1 MNLNINK
8 DKEME
13 SVFIEI
19 LTRKFSTNIP
29 VCCTYRHPYAS
40 TYMHLKEFNNL
51 VLKYLTDKLNKGNN
65 KEIILLGDFS
75 IDLIKTN
82 SNKNASTG
90 LTLVELT
97 LISTMNWDLSLIY
110 DVNDVKCLH
119 WNATLFYLHHRFEV
133 VVTPRGKLVS
143 PANVSNVILTVSV
156 K

>member
-1 MNLNINK
+1 
-8 DKEME
+8 ME

-29 VCCTYRHPYAS
+29 VCCAYRHPYAS

-65 KEIILLGDFS
+65 KEIILLGNFS

-90 LTLVELT
+90 LTLVGLT
-97 LISTMNWDLSLIY
+97 LISTMN
-110 DVNDVKCLH
+110 
-119 WNATLFYLHHRFEV
+119 
-133 VVTPRGKLVS
+133 
-143 PANVSNVILTVSV
+143 
-156 K
+156 